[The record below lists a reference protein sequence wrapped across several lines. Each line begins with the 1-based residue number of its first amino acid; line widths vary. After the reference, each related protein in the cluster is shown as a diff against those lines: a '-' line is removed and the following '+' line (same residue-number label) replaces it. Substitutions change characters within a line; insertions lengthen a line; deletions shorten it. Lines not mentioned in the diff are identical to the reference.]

1 MKTVAPYGTW
11 VSPITVQ
18 AIASMAR
25 NFTCPRV
32 NPQSGRAF
40 FSETTPEGRK
50 TIMEITKS
58 GLRTVL
64 PTEFS
69 AENSVYGYGSAIFG
83 VLPDDRIIFSNR
95 DRAVCL
101 LNPDSGKVIE
111 LFGSPALHYGSFSTN
126 VRSPWSL
133 AVEEDRTD
141 STTEGTQNHIVAI
154 NADTGEIKRI
164 LTGADFYFQPRF
176 NTDGTR
182 LSWTQY
188 NRPELPYTD
197 VKLYCADW
205 SPDGTIKNARLVAGM
220 DHESVAEPRWGPDG
234 SLFFAKEVGSF
245 RQLFRIPPDSS
256 QHIPITLAGLEDAE
270 FSFAG
275 HVESINTYTVLD
287 KHHILATPLING
299 VNRVISIDTTTGKWK
314 QLAKY
319 EDICQ
324 VPHDAVWKYDSTS
337 ALVIGAGTING
348 NSVYR
353 IDTAACPESS
363 EAIRRSV
370 DEYFPTNLFSPP
382 QSIHIRS
389 KRSPLRDIHGF
400 LWMPRNSGYE
410 APQDA
415 RPPLIIEAH
424 GGPTSHAGCGLSLPV
439 QYFTSR
445 GYAYLQANYAGST
458 GYGREYR
465 QSLFGNWGVLD
476 TEDVI
481 ELSDHLL
488 ASGRVKPGAIGI
500 TGASAGG
507 YTSLQVLS
515 KYSKKFAGGVCLC
528 GVSDLETL
536 DKSIHKIEADIVPAF
551 VLRYPPQRPTSK
563 EDLEMYRERSAIH
576 HIEGITSPL
585 LLIHGKKDTVVPI
598 AQARSIFQA
607 LEDHGADVKLLEIPE
622 EGHMLSKPVTVQ
634 ITIEEKENWWRK
646 TLLKCTI

>member
-11 VSPITVQ
+11 VSPITAQ
-18 AIASMAR
+18 AVASMAR
-25 NFTCPRV
+25 VFTCPRV

-40 FSETTPEGRK
+40 FGETTPDGRK

-64 PTEFS
+64 PSEYS
-69 AENSVYGYGSAIFG
+69 AENSVYGYGAAIFG
-83 VLPDDRIIFSNR
+83 ILADDRIIFSNR
-95 DRAVCL
+95 DQTVCL
-101 LNPDSGKVIE
+101 LNPDSGEVTE
-111 LFGSPALHYGSFSTN
+111 VFGSPCLHYGSFSTTLS
-126 VRSPWSL
+126 SPWIL

-141 STTEGTQNHIVAI
+141 STAEGTQNHVVAI
-154 NADTGEIKRI
+154 NSDTGEIKRV

-176 NTDGTR
+176 NADGTR

-197 VKLYCADW
+197 VKLHCADW
-205 SPDGTIKNARLVAGM
+205 SEDGTIKNARLVAGM

-245 RQLFRIPPDSS
+245 RQLYRIPPDTL
-256 QHIPITLAGLEDAE
+256 QHIPIELTDLEEAE

-275 HVESINTYTVLD
+275 HVDSINTYTVLD
-287 KHHILATPLING
+287 KNHILATPLING
-299 VNRVISIDTTTGKWK
+299 INRAISIEITTGKWK

-319 EDICQ
+319 ENICQ
-324 VPHDAVWKYDSTS
+324 VPHDAVWRYDSTS

-353 IDTAACPESS
+353 IDTTACPESI
-363 EAIRRSV
+363 EALRRSV
-370 DEYFPTNLFSPP
+370 DEYFPTNLFSQP

-389 KRSPLRDIHGF
+389 KRLPLRDIHGF
-400 LWMPRNSGYE
+400 LWMPRNSGYI

-465 QSLFGNWGVLD
+465 QSLFGNWGVLE

-481 ELSDHLL
+481 ELSDYLL
-488 ASGRVKPGAIGI
+488 ASGRVQLGAIGI

-507 YTSLQVLS
+507 YTTLQVLS
-515 KYSKKFAGGVCLC
+515 KYSKKFAGGVCLY
-528 GVSDLETL
+528 GVTDLETL
-536 DKSIHKIEADIVPAF
+536 DMAIHKIEADIVPAF
-551 VLRYPPQRPTSK
+551 VLGYPPQRPTHK
-563 EDLEMYRERSAIH
+563 EELEVYHERSAIH
-576 HIEGITSPL
+576 HIKGITSPL
-585 LLIHGKKDTVVPI
+585 LLIHGKEDTVVPI
-598 AQARSIFQA
+598 AQARRVYQA
-607 LEDHGADVKLLEIPE
+607 LEHHGADMELLEIPA
-622 EGHMLSKPVTVQ
+622 EGHMLWKPATVQ
-634 ITIEEKENWWRK
+634 ITIEEKDNWWRK
-646 TLLKCTI
+646 TLLKCV